1 MLGRGFTEV
10 YSLAGG
16 LRAWDGAKAAGPP
29 QQGLFLLSGQETT
42 AGLLAVAYGL
52 ERQLGKF
59 YGQLAAQLADPGA
72 RELFQQL
79 GRVEEKHMAQVRAMF
94 EQAGPSPEEQQ
105 ALEGQSQ
112 GSLEGGFTPGEL
124 LKAYP
129 PASLDR
135 EQAISLAMMIETQA
149 MDLYLRMAQS
159 RQGRAKE
166 ALMELA
172 EQEKDH
178 LARLGRL
185 MDQEPAPP
193 AEVL

>member
-16 LRAWDGAKAAGPP
+16 LRAWDGVKAAGPP
-29 QQGLFLLSGQETT
+29 QQGLFLVSGQETA
-42 AGLLAVAYGL
+42 AGLLAVAHGL
-52 ERQLGKF
+52 ECQLGEF
-59 YGQLAAQLADPGA
+59 YRHLAAQLADPGA
-72 RELFQQL
+72 RELFEQL
-79 GRVEEKHMAQVRAMF
+79 SRVEKKHMAQVRAMF
-94 EQAGPSPEEQQ
+94 EKADPSPQEQQ
-105 ALEGQSQ
+105 ALEGPGQ
-112 GSLEGGFTPGEL
+112 GSLEGGFTPGHL

-149 MDLYLRMAQS
+149 MDLYLRMAQA
-159 RQGRAKE
+159 RGGQAQE

-172 EQEKDH
+172 QQEKDH

-185 MDQEPAPP
+185 MDQEPAQPG
-193 AEVL
+193 EV